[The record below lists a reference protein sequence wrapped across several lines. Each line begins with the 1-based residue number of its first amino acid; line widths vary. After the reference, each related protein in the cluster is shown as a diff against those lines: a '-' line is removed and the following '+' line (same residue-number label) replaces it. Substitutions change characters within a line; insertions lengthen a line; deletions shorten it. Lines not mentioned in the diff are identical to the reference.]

1 VVTSTRSD
9 RHLTIVAR
17 PDRSATWRTNVLL
30 LAALAAPCL
39 GAASLFAV
47 AGAWP
52 ILPLAGAEMLGL
64 GGALY
69 WVNRKLQYR
78 HVITVSDE
86 TVTIA
91 KGYRSARQSW
101 QFPRAAAGLTI
112 VPERHP
118 WEGPEL
124 SLHDRHES
132 VPLGEFLGREDQLA
146 LIELLRGEIRVR
158 AQSCRTCVEF

>member
-9 RHLTIVAR
+9 TNLTIVAR
-17 PDRSATWRTNVLL
+17 PDKSATWRTNLLL

-39 GAASLFAV
+39 GAAVLFAF

-52 ILPLAGAEMLGL
+52 ILPLAGAEMLAL

-78 HVITVSDE
+78 HVITVSE
-86 TVTIA
+86 EMVTIA
-91 KGYRSARQSW
+91 KGYRSARRSW

-132 VPLGEFLGREDQLA
+132 VSLGEFLCREDQLA
-146 LIELLRGEIRVR
+146 LIELLRGEIRVS
-158 AQSCRTCVEF
+158 AHAGRTRMEF